1 LDKLANHAG
10 KLEPSDLRLRM
21 GIRYADLDLILEE
34 LDKEGRIE
42 VW

>member
-10 KLEPSDLRLRM
+10 KLEPSDLRSCM
-21 GIRYADLDLILEE
+21 GIRYADLDLSLEE
-34 LDKEGRIE
+34 LAKEGRIE